1 VFPGIFGH
9 RVGMLE
15 DSCRYYVRVLI
26 NGWLPVSRERATVSV
41 LVEDPV
47 RSTAPSLIM
56 T

>member
-1 VFPGIFGH
+1 
-9 RVGMLE
+9 MLRAI
-15 DSCRYYVRVLI
+15 S